1 LSTPTLLTQ
10 SSSEISHDKR
20 LSLPSS
26 TNISFPQ
33 KLKDP
38 WRKSF
43 KGKLP
48 QSFDLFLEHFQ
59 PKIDVEI
66 ERDGNRWEKIYEK
79 PARANYD
86 RKHFERK

>member
-20 LSLPSS
+20 ISS
-26 TNISFPQ
+26 SSRPKRRKKNP
-33 KLKDP
+33 KDP

-66 ERDGNRWEKIYEK
+66 KRDGCTTGKKQKSPSEGEL
-79 PARANYD
+79 
-86 RKHFERK
+86 